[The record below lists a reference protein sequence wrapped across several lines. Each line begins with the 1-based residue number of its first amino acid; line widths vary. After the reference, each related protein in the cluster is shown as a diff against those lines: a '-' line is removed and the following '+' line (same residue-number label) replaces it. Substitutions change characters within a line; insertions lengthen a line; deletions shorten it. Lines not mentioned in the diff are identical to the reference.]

1 LHSIGF
7 GIDTYPFEEYGFT
20 DSPEPDHEDA
30 LGRVTNPNPLQRDP
44 DDSAQ
49 LVSAS

>member
-1 LHSIGF
+1 VHSVGF
-7 GIDTYPFEEYGFT
+7 GIDTYPFKEYGFT
-20 DSPEPDHEDA
+20 DSPQPHHEDT
-30 LGRVTNPNPLQRDP
+30 LGRVADPNPLQRDP